1 MFRLP
6 FSTSVWM
13 STDGFP
19 PLGSIR
25 FNQEQTTPLI
35 KQKSGKNALWDYLAS
50 PQSSGSGIVSR
61 RLVARVAFNWF
72 VVNPLFH
79 LLMGPLFS
87 WRLALGPEQ
96 DIRWVGA
103 LTRHVG
109 DGCYVLLYFVFRQ
122 TLLPCLLRLQTPA
135 APAPAPGR
143 APGLRPGGG
152 GRLLLLPPR
161 PPHRRPLQT
170 RPQDPPRVDCSGETE
185 NIFDNWDRY
194 RKYFWGAKNIFK
206 VWKVFIRFS
215 WADAESIFETLGC
228 KTLFFIRPY
237 FIHFQS
243 IV

>member
-25 FNQEQTTPLI
+25 FNQEQMTPLI
-35 KQKSGKNALWDYLAS
+35 KQKSGKNVLEDLWTYVLCSNLWQPSFQAL
-50 PQSSGSGIVSR
+50 QCIVSR

-109 DGCYVLLYFVFRQ
+109 DGCYVLLSFVFCQ

-206 VWKVFIRFS
+206 V
-215 WADAESIFETLGC
+215 
-228 KTLFFIRPY
+228 
-237 FIHFQS
+237 
-243 IV
+243 